1 MKTPALF
8 GFIFCVFSLMDA
20 NAPGFNDPQFVFY
33 GHGFKCLQ
41 ELPDQ
46 LFEERQGRIMGD
58 PDNDNA
64 AALPRGKPQHIG
76 EVQVECYQTPLFGA
90 TNFVKP
96 HVRTALKM
104 LVPDSQNVMT
114 VQPKNLPG
122 PRPEIFIQLKFHP
135 AATSTKRS
143 RDISAP

>member
-20 NAPGFNDPQFVFY
+20 NAPGFNDPQLVFY
-33 GHGFKCLQ
+33 WHGFKCLQ

-64 AALPRGKPQHIG
+64 AALLRGEPQYVG
-76 EVQVECYQTPLFGA
+76 EIQVKCYQTALLGA
-90 TNFVKP
+90 TNFIKP
-96 HVRTALKM
+96 RVRTALKM
-104 LVPDSQNVMT
+104 LVPDSQNIMT
-114 VQPKNLPG
+114 MRPKNLLGPG
-122 PRPEIFIQLKFHP
+122 PEIFIQLKLHP
-135 AATSTKRS
+135 AATSTNRS